1 MPLVQ
6 VYMQEGRSEE
16 QKKAMFEKMTQ
27 VLVDT
32 LGVPQQSIRILV
44 HDMPKENWCIAGTT
58 AKDLGR

>member
-1 MPLVQ
+1 MPFVQ
-6 VYMQEGRSEE
+6 IYMLEGRTEE

-27 VLVDT
+27 VLVET
-32 LGVPQQSIRILV
+32 LDVPQQNVRIWV